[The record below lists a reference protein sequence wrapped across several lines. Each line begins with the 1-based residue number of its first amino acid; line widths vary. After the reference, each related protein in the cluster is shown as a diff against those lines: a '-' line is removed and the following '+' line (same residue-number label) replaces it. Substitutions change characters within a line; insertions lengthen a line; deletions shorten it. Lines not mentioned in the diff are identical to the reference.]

1 MPHVL
6 VRELP
11 STVVQKLKQRARQH
25 GRSLQAEL
33 KSILEQAARSTATD
47 TRAAA
52 LRIRARLLKRTH
64 TDSAK
69 LIAADRSR

>member
-6 VRELP
+6 VRDLSPAVIE
-11 STVVQKLKQRARQH
+11 KLKDRAREH
-25 GRSLQAEL
+25 DRSLQAEL
-33 KSILEQAARSTATD
+33 KNVLEETARTSVAQ
-47 TRAAA
+47 TRRAA
-52 LRIRARLLKRTH
+52 LRIRAKLRRRTH